1 MPLFVCA
8 RPEIYCGSGA
18 PHLLGPSDLPYRT
31 DYPSYATR
39 TLSWRWLRSNQES
52 LITTRLFYQLTGYSC
67 MEWTREFFTVVSVIK
82 LMRNCTF
89 QLFS

>member
-39 TLSWRWLRSNQES
+39 TLSWERTKNLWLQRDYSTNWPATLVWSERGSFSQ
-52 LITTRLFYQLTGYSC
+52 LYQL
-67 MEWTREFFTVVSVIK
+67 
-82 LMRNCTF
+82 
-89 QLFS
+89 